1 MSALTIA
8 KRGLFWLML
17 LLLAGLFVIPYLFMI
32 SNSFEEFSYVLP
44 YPPKLLPSS
53 LNFAAYTHV
62 LTNTNLPQAVMNS
75 LIISASTVA
84 LVVLVSSLS
93 AYGFARIDFFGRET
107 LFKLYLFTLMVPGF
121 LSIIPQVLVLQSIRL
136 PGLTGVGGLVGTRI
150 GLILLYVGTGICGN
164 TFFLRGHFAA
174 LPKEL
179 EESVYIDG
187 GGHMVTFFKVML
199 PLMVPSIA
207 TLAIFCFQG
216 TWEEFFSAKVVLGG
230 VQKFVTMPLMIQTLY
245 GQHAT
250 RWEWIFA
257 ASILAQLPIL
267 FLFVVFQKRFVVTGL
282 SEGSIKA

>member
-1 MSALTIA
+1 MKLHLIA
-8 KRGLFWLML
+8 RRSLFWLL
-17 LLLAGLFVIPYLFMI
+17 LLFLAGVFVIPYLFMI

-44 YPPKLLPSS
+44 YPPKLLPST
-53 LNFAAYTHV
+53 LNFAAYEHV
-62 LTNTNLPQAVMNS
+62 LTKTNLPEAVLNS
-75 LIISASTVA
+75 LIITASTVA

-93 AYGFARIDFFGRET
+93 AYGFARIEFFGRET

-121 LSIIPQVLVLQSIRL
+121 LSIIPQVLVLQGIRI
-136 PGLTGVGGLVGTRI
+136 PGLTAANGLVGTRI

-187 GGHMVTFFKVML
+187 GGHAVTFFKVML

-230 VQKFVTMPLMIQTLY
+230 VQKLVTMPLMIQTLY

-257 ASILAQLPIL
+257 ASILAQMPVLLL
-267 FLFVVFQKRFVVTGL
+267 FALFQKRFVVSGL